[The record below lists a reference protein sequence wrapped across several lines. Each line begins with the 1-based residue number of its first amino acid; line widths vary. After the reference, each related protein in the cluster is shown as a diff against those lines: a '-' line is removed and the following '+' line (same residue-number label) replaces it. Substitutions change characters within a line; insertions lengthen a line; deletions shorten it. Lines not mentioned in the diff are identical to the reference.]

1 MHAWLFTDDTG
12 NAPGK
17 GTKHSHAF
25 RAFFALCSRLMERK
39 VSVERGSLAHLG
51 INQKLY

>member
-1 MHAWLFTDDTG
+1 MQAWMFTNDTG
-12 NAPGK
+12 NTPGK
-17 GTKHSHAF
+17 GTKHSNAF

-39 VSVERGSLAHLG
+39 VSVEQGSLAHLR